1 MYRDS
6 RGNSFEEE
14 RRENKKWKN
23 KSNIIDNGVTGNF
36 LKKLRGKLKSLR
48 LIVFIFLAIA
58 AITFIPIIPVLLAF
72 FAGRW
77 VRYNAEKS

>member
-14 RRENKKWKN
+14 RRGNKKWGK
-23 KSNIIDNGVTGNF
+23 KSNIIDNGVAGIF

-48 LIVFIFLAIA
+48 LIVIIFLAIA

-77 VRYNAEKS
+77 VRYSAEKS